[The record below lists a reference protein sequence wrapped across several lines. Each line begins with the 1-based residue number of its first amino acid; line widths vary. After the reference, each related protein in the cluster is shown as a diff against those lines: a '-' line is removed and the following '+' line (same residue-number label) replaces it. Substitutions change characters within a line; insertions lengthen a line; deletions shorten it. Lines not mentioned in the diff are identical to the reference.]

1 MSPEPLRQALRRALL
16 TAMKARDEVAVPALR
31 ATLAAIDNA
40 ESVAHPAAAN
50 AGALEQSPVGVGA
63 TEVAR
68 RTLSEAEVADIVRA
82 EMADLEAA
90 ARDYDRAAQP
100 DRATALR
107 NRAAMLATHLSD

>member
-1 MSPEPLRQALRRALL
+1 MSPDPLRQRLRRALL

-40 ESVAHPAAAN
+40 ESVDHPTAAT
-50 AGALEQSPVGVGA
+50 AGAIEQSPVGAGA

-68 RTLSEAEVADIVRA
+68 RSLSEAEVADVVRA

-100 DRATALR
+100 ARATALR
-107 NRAAMLATHLSD
+107 SRAAVLATHLTD